1 MLLIRNLRRI
11 KYQTVN
17 YEIIHTLKRV
27 SEPLNF
33 MKERCITIMK
43 LKRFFH
49 QTSLVIIL
57 LLCNVAYAQD
67 IKVNFNLID
76 SFGIAQN
83 KIQLQNVVA
92 EMPSPVDET
101 NPDCDVKYYT
111 QDFGNIF
118 LKACPFKSGKLLYLM
133 PILTI
138 EEPHCGAV
146 KGVNFSNSRSFGGDV
161 NIMYISVDMF
171 EPDLDDFR
179 EVVATYKFDPQDLK
193 LTPVFLPSPRE
204 VKISLDWGKKPR
216 ELDAH
221 LTGPERGRPSSYK
234 NELDRFHLYSGNKDT
249 TNVAILENK
258 PQPVSV
264 EVDEDLNE
272 HQGSTS
278 TAGNEDLNE
287 HQSSTSDDKDL
298 NEHQSST
305 STVDDEDL
313 NEHQSST
320 STELEENLT
329 KPQTPTTADN
339 EKSSAKP
346 QILTIIPPPKAK
358 TLRPGL
364 YRISVHHYAGNGT
377 IANSEAKVHLQ
388 IDDWPKQV
396 FTPPPDYRKKLDG
409 YLDSWTVF
417 ELNVTK
423 NGVTV
428 RLPKECYTPL
438 ISGPEVP

>member
-1 MLLIRNLRRI
+1 
-11 KYQTVN
+11 
-17 YEIIHTLKRV
+17 
-27 SEPLNF
+27 
-33 MKERCITIMK
+33 MK

-272 HQGSTS
+272 P
-278 TAGNEDLNE
+278 
-287 HQSSTSDDKDL
+287 
-298 NEHQSST
+298 QSST
-305 STVDDEDL
+305 STADDEDL
-313 NEHQSST
+313 NEPQDST
-320 STELEENLT
+320 STADDEDLNE
-329 KPQTPTTADN
+329 PQTPTGADN

-377 IANSEAKVHLQ
+377 IASSEAEVHLQ

-396 FTPPPDYRKKLDG
+396 FTPPPDDSKKLDG

-428 RLPKECYTPL
+428 RLPKESYTPL